1 MAARKRTWTPDLV
14 RERIQTSMLINRL
27 HDHAFAKV
35 EMTATQLRAAEVLL
49 KKAIP
54 DLSSV
59 EYTGEMTVNDARELS
74 REILERI
81 ATGGGAG
88 TTEAAGC
95 TDVPVGVH

>member
-54 DLSSV
+54 DLSSI
-59 EYTGEMTVNDARELS
+59 EYTGEMTVTDARELS

-81 ATGGGAG
+81 ATGSGAG
-88 TTEAAGC
+88 TAETTGC
-95 TDVPVGVH
+95 ATVPAGVH